1 MSTLKVN
8 TIQNTSGASSSTPA
22 QIEQGRA
29 KVWLSLNGTGTI
41 AIRDSFNVSSVT
53 DSSTGQYI
61 VNFDTSM
68 ADANY
73 CVSVTGGNGA
83 GTGTGSWNTTY
94 DDATTLVGSVRVSF
108 YSNTGQ
114 SQDNEQVMV
123 AIFGDQ

>member
-8 TIQNTSGASSSTPA
+8 TIQDASGSNSSTPA

-53 DSSTGQYI
+53 DNSTGQYI
-61 VNFDTSM
+61 VNIDTDM

-73 CVSVTGGNGA
+73 CVQVTGSNAA
-83 GTGTGSWNTTY
+83 GTGTGSWNTIY
-94 DDATTLVGSVRVSF
+94 NDATTLVGSVRVSF
-108 YSNTGQ
+108 YSTGGS
-114 SQDNEQVMV
+114 SQDNKQVMV
-123 AIFGDQ
+123 TIFGDQ